1 MKLVLASHNKKKLA
15 ELASM
20 VSAINADFEVISASE
35 LPFDAEVEETG
46 STFEENAVLKADFI
60 ASHGYF
66 AVADDSGLCVDAL
79 NGAPGV
85 YSARYSGGDDNDNI
99 DKLLAELR
107 DVPDE
112 KRTASFVSCVVF
124 QTPEGKRFIAEGRCC
139 GKILRERMGDNG
151 FGYDPVF
158 LSDDFNRSFASLT
171 AEEKNSVSHRGRAM
185 AKLAEYLSENYSCN

>member
-15 ELASM
+15 ELRTI
-20 VSAINADFEVISASE
+20 VGAINPDFEVISASE

-46 STFEENAVLKADFI
+46 TTFEENAILKADFI
-60 ASHGYF
+60 ASHGYY

-99 DKLLAELR
+99 DKLLDELK

-112 KRTASFVSCVVF
+112 KRTAGFVSCVVF
-124 QTPEGKRFIAEGRCC
+124 QTPDGTRFAAEGRCS
-139 GKILRERMGDNG
+139 GKILRERHGDNG

-158 LSDDFNRSFASLT
+158 LSDDFGRSFAELT

-185 AKLAEYLSENYSCN
+185 SKLADYLRENYSCN